1 MKSIQDKIEAL
12 SKINLEDFDIDILE
26 IMRSE
31 IQDKQNNLNRKID
44 EINNSIKGAN
54 VYKEFY
60 GETKLLPDKF
70 STPLRRIISKQ
81 REIKEIEKYNH
92 RYEEELQRLK
102 NIILRK
108 KLDDIQNKKVGLS
121 NFSLVKDK
129 IIAVLITLVLGL
141 MGFEFLNP
149 DLTKDILWQIFII
162 DSLCCIVF
170 QINFFTE
177 LFLAS
182 SKRWYIK
189 NHWVDFITSIPIPS
203 YEIMRSGRAIR
214 LFRLLRILRLLRVI
228 KLIKLVSFFWRG
240 MDSLS
245 EILDVKLMKRTI
257 IYSFALLIVGAF
269 VINHIELSNSIN
281 KTGNFKESLWWSFNA
296 IVTGS
301 FADIYNPKTSGGML
315 LTTLLVFVGMIL
327 ISVFT
332 ATLTSMMVG
341 DDSNKTSD
349 NIKLYVENRL
359 KDIEKKIDRIS
370 KDLPKP

>member
-1 MKSIQDKIEAL
+1 MGSIKEKIEEL
-12 SKINLEDFDIDILE
+12 SKVNLEDFDIDILKV
-26 IMRSE
+26 MRSE
-31 IQDKQNNLNRKID
+31 IQDKQNDLNQKID

-60 GETKLLPDKF
+60 GKTKLLPDKF

-92 RYEEELQRLK
+92 RYEEELRRLK
-102 NIILRK
+102 NIISRK
-108 KLDDIQNKKVGLS
+108 KLNDIQNKKTGIP
-121 NFSLVKDK
+121 NFSLIKDK
-129 IIAVLITLVLGL
+129 IIAILITLVLGL
-141 MGFEFLNP
+141 LFFEFSNP
-149 DLTKDILWQIFII
+149 NLTHDILWNIFII
-162 DSLCCIVF
+162 DSLCCLVF
-170 QINFFTE
+170 QINFFSE
-177 LFLAS
+177 LFMAS

-189 NHWVDFITSIPIPS
+189 NHWIDFITSIPIPS

-214 LFRLLRILRLLRVI
+214 LFRLLRILRVLRVV
-228 KLIKLVSFFWRG
+228 KLIKLVSFFWKG

-257 IYSFALLIVGAF
+257 IYSIGLLILGAF
-269 VINHIELSNSIN
+269 VINHIEFSNGAN
-281 KTGNFKESLWWSFNA
+281 KVGNYKESLWWSFNA
-296 IVTGS
+296 IVTGG
-301 FADIYNPKTSGGML
+301 FADIYNPTTSGGMV
-315 LTTLLVFVGMIL
+315 LTTLLVFVGMVL

-359 KDIEKKIDRIS
+359 KDIEKKIDRINKEVS
-370 KDLPKP
+370 KS

>member
-1 MKSIQDKIEAL
+1 MGSIKEKIEAL
-12 SKINLEDFDIDILE
+12 SKVNLEDFDIDILE
-26 IMRSE
+26 VMRSE
-31 IQDKQNNLNRKID
+31 IQDKQNDLNRKID

-60 GETKLLPDKF
+60 GKTKLLPDKF

-92 RYEEELQRLK
+92 RYEEELRRLK
-102 NIILRK
+102 NIISRK
-108 KLDDIQNKKVGLS
+108 KLNDIQNKKTGIP
-121 NFSLVKDK
+121 NFSLIKDK
-129 IIAVLITLVLGL
+129 IIAILITLVLGL
-141 MGFEFLNP
+141 LVFEFSNP
-149 DLTKDILWQIFII
+149 NLTHDILWNIFII
-162 DSLCCIVF
+162 DSLCCLVF
-170 QINFFTE
+170 QINFFSE
-177 LFLAS
+177 LFMAS

-189 NHWVDFITSIPIPS
+189 NHWIDFITSIPIPS

-214 LFRLLRILRLLRVI
+214 LFRLLRILRVLRVI
-228 KLIKLVSFFWRG
+228 KLIKLVSFFWKG

-257 IYSFALLIVGAF
+257 IYSIGLLILGAF
-269 VINHIELSNSIN
+269 VINHIEFSNSAN
-281 KTGNFKESLWWSFNA
+281 KVGNYKESLWWSFNA
-296 IVTGS
+296 IVTGG
-301 FADIYNPKTSGGML
+301 FADIYNPTTSGGMV
-315 LTTLLVFVGMIL
+315 LTTLLVFVGMVL

-359 KDIEKKIDRIS
+359 KDIEKKIDSINKEVS
-370 KDLPKP
+370 KP

>member
-1 MKSIQDKIEAL
+1 MGSIKEKIEAL
-12 SKINLEDFDIDILE
+12 SKVNLEDFDIDILE
-26 IMRSE
+26 VMRSE
-31 IQDKQNNLNRKID
+31 IQDKQNDLNRKID

-60 GETKLLPDKF
+60 GKTKLLPDKF

-92 RYEEELQRLK
+92 RYEEELRRLK
-102 NIILRK
+102 NIISRK
-108 KLDDIQNKKVGLS
+108 KLNDIQNKKTGIP
-121 NFSLVKDK
+121 NFSLIKDK
-129 IIAVLITLVLGL
+129 IIAILITLVLGL
-141 MGFEFLNP
+141 LFFEFSSPN
-149 DLTKDILWQIFII
+149 LTHDILWNIFII
-162 DSLCCIVF
+162 DSLCCLVF
-170 QINFFTE
+170 QINFFSE
-177 LFLAS
+177 LFMAS

-189 NHWVDFITSIPIPS
+189 NHWIDFITSIPIPS

-214 LFRLLRILRLLRVI
+214 LFRLLRILRVLRVI
-228 KLIKLVSFFWRG
+228 KLIKLVSFFWKG

-257 IYSFALLIVGAF
+257 IYSIGLLILGAF
-269 VINHIELSNSIN
+269 VINHIEFSNSAN
-281 KTGNFKESLWWSFNA
+281 KVGNYKESLWWSFNA
-296 IVTGS
+296 IVTGG
-301 FADIYNPKTSGGML
+301 FADIYNPTTSGGMV
-315 LTTLLVFVGMIL
+315 LTTLLVFVGMVL

-359 KDIEKKIDRIS
+359 KDIEKKIDRINKEVS
-370 KDLPKP
+370 KS

>member
-1 MKSIQDKIEAL
+1 MGSIKEKIEAL
-12 SKINLEDFDIDILE
+12 SKVNLEDFDIDILE
-26 IMRSE
+26 VMRSE
-31 IQDKQNNLNRKID
+31 IQDKQNDLNRKID

-60 GETKLLPDKF
+60 GKTKLLPDKF

-92 RYEEELQRLK
+92 RYEEELRRLK
-102 NIILRK
+102 NIISRK
-108 KLDDIQNKKVGLS
+108 KLNDIQNKKTRIP
-121 NFSLVKDK
+121 NFSLIKDK
-129 IIAVLITLVLGL
+129 IIAILITLVLGL
-141 MGFEFLNP
+141 LVFEFSNP
-149 DLTKDILWQIFII
+149 NLTHDILWNIFII
-162 DSLCCIVF
+162 DSLCCLVF
-170 QINFFTE
+170 QINFFSE
-177 LFLAS
+177 LFMAS

-189 NHWVDFITSIPIPS
+189 NHWIDFITSIPIPS

-214 LFRLLRILRLLRVI
+214 LFRLLRILRVLRVI
-228 KLIKLVSFFWRG
+228 KLIKLVSFFWKG

-257 IYSFALLIVGAF
+257 IYSIGLLILGAF
-269 VINHIELSNSIN
+269 VINHIEFSNSAN
-281 KTGNFKESLWWSFNA
+281 KVGNYKESLWWSFNA
-296 IVTGS
+296 IVTGG
-301 FADIYNPKTSGGML
+301 FADIYNPTTSGGMV
-315 LTTLLVFVGMIL
+315 LTTLLVFVGMVL

-359 KDIEKKIDRIS
+359 KDIEKKIDRINKQVS
-370 KDLPKP
+370 KP

>member
-31 IQDKQNNLNRKID
+31 IQDKQNNLYRKID
-44 EINNSIKGAN
+44 EINHSIKGAN

-81 REIKEIEKYNH
+81 REIKEIQKYNH
-92 RYEEELQRLK
+92 RYEEEIQRLK

-108 KLDDIQNKKVGLS
+108 KLDDIQNKKSGLPNLS
-121 NFSLVKDK
+121 IIKDK
-129 IIAVLITLVLGL
+129 IIAILITIVLGL
-141 MGFEFLNP
+141 MVFEFSNP
-149 DLTKDILWQIFII
+149 KLSQDILWKIFII
-162 DSLCCIVF
+162 DSLCCLVF
-170 QINFFTE
+170 QINFFSE
-177 LFLAS
+177 LFMSS
-182 SKRWYIK
+182 SKRWYIR
-189 NHWVDFITSIPIPS
+189 NHWIDFITSIPIPS
-203 YEIMRSGRAIR
+203 YEIMRSGRVIR
-214 LFRLLRILRLLRVI
+214 LFRLLRILRVLRVI

-257 IYSFALLIVGAF
+257 IYSFGLLIIGAF
-269 VINHIELSNSIN
+269 LINHIEFSNSVN
-281 KTGNFKESLWWSFNA
+281 KTDSYKESLWWSFNA
-296 IVTGS
+296 IVTGG
-301 FADIYNPKTSGGML
+301 FADIYNPKTSGGMA

-332 ATLTSMMVG
+332 ATLISMMVG
-341 DDSNKTSD
+341 DESNKTSD

-359 KDIEKKIDRIS
+359 KDIEKKIDRLD
-370 KDLPKP
+370 KNGFKP

>member
-1 MKSIQDKIEAL
+1 MGSIKEKIEAL
-12 SKINLEDFDIDILE
+12 SKVNLEDFDIDILE
-26 IMRSE
+26 VMRSE
-31 IQDKQNNLNRKID
+31 IQDKQNDLNRKID

-60 GETKLLPDKF
+60 GKTKLLPDKF

-92 RYEEELQRLK
+92 RYEEELRRLK
-102 NIILRK
+102 NIISRK
-108 KLDDIQNKKVGLS
+108 KLNDIQNKKTRIP
-121 NFSLVKDK
+121 NFSLIKDK
-129 IIAVLITLVLGL
+129 IIAILITLVLGL
-141 MGFEFLNP
+141 LVFEFSNP
-149 DLTKDILWQIFII
+149 NLTHDILWNIFII
-162 DSLCCIVF
+162 DSLCCLVF
-170 QINFFTE
+170 QINFFSE
-177 LFLAS
+177 LFMAS

-189 NHWVDFITSIPIPS
+189 NHWIDFITSIPIPS

-214 LFRLLRILRLLRVI
+214 LFRLLRILRVLRVI
-228 KLIKLVSFFWRG
+228 KLIKLVSFFWKG

-257 IYSFALLIVGAF
+257 IYSIGLLILGAF
-269 VINHIELSNSIN
+269 VINHIEFSNSAN
-281 KTGNFKESLWWSFNA
+281 KVGNYKESLWWSFNA
-296 IVTGS
+296 IVTGG
-301 FADIYNPKTSGGML
+301 FADIYNPTTSGGMV
-315 LTTLLVFVGMIL
+315 LTTLLVFVGMVL

-359 KDIEKKIDRIS
+359 KDIEKKIDSINKEVS
-370 KDLPKP
+370 KP

>member
-108 KLDDIQNKKVGLS
+108 KLDYIQNKKVGLS

-129 IIAVLITLVLGL
+129 IIAVLITLVLSL
-141 MGFEFLNP
+141 MVFEFSNP
-149 DLTKDILWQIFII
+149 NLTQDILWKIFII
-162 DSLCCIVF
+162 DSLCCLVF
-170 QINFFTE
+170 QINFFSE
-177 LFLAS
+177 LFMAS

-203 YEIMRSGRAIR
+203 YEIMRSGRLIR
-214 LFRLLRILRLLRVI
+214 LFRLLRILRVI
-228 KLIKLVSFFWRG
+228 KLIRLISYFWKG

-257 IYSFALLIVGAF
+257 IYSIGLLIIGAF
-269 VINHIELSNSIN
+269 VINHIEFSNSAN
-281 KTGNFKESLWWSFNA
+281 KVGNYKESLWWSFN
-296 IVTGS
+296 GKS
-301 FADIYNPKTSGGML
+301 
-315 LTTLLVFVGMIL
+315 
-327 ISVFT
+327 
-332 ATLTSMMVG
+332 
-341 DDSNKTSD
+341 
-349 NIKLYVENRL
+349 
-359 KDIEKKIDRIS
+359 RI
-370 KDLPKP
+370 

>member
-1 MKSIQDKIEAL
+1 MGSIKEKIEAL
-12 SKINLEDFDIDILE
+12 SKVNLEDFDIDILE
-26 IMRSE
+26 VMRSE
-31 IQDKQNNLNRKID
+31 IQDKQNDLNRKID

-60 GETKLLPDKF
+60 GKTKLLPDKF

-92 RYEEELQRLK
+92 RYEEELRRLK
-102 NIILRK
+102 NIISRK
-108 KLDDIQNKKVGLS
+108 KLNDIQNKKTRIP
-121 NFSLVKDK
+121 NFSLIKDK
-129 IIAVLITLVLGL
+129 IIAILITLVLGL
-141 MGFEFLNP
+141 LVFEFSNP
-149 DLTKDILWQIFII
+149 NLTHDILWNIFII
-162 DSLCCIVF
+162 DSLCCLVF
-170 QINFFTE
+170 QINFFSE
-177 LFLAS
+177 LFMAS

-189 NHWVDFITSIPIPS
+189 NHWIDFITSIPIPS

-214 LFRLLRILRLLRVI
+214 LFRLLRILRVLRVI
-228 KLIKLVSFFWRG
+228 KLIKLVSFFWKG

-257 IYSFALLIVGAF
+257 IYSIGLLILGAF
-269 VINHIELSNSIN
+269 VINHIEFSNSAN
-281 KTGNFKESLWWSFNA
+281 KVGNYKESLWWSFNA
-296 IVTGS
+296 IVTGG
-301 FADIYNPKTSGGML
+301 FADIYNPTTSGGMV
-315 LTTLLVFVGMIL
+315 LTTLLVFVGMVL

-359 KDIEKKIDRIS
+359 KDIEKKIDRINKEVS
-370 KDLPKP
+370 KS

>member
-31 IQDKQNNLNRKID
+31 IQEKQNNLNRKID

-149 DLTKDILWQIFII
+149 NLTKDILWQIFII

-257 IYSFALLIVGAF
+257 IYSFGLLIVGAF

-281 KTGNFKESLWWSFNA
+281 KAGNFKESLWWSFNA

-301 FADIYNPKTSGGML
+301 FADIYNPKTSGGMV

>member
-1 MKSIQDKIEAL
+1 MGSIKEKIEEL
-12 SKINLEDFDIDILE
+12 SKVNLEDFDIDILE
-26 IMRSE
+26 AMRSE
-31 IQDKQNNLNRKID
+31 IQDKQNDLNQKID

-60 GETKLLPDKF
+60 GKTKLLPDKF

-92 RYEEELQRLK
+92 RYEEELRRLK
-102 NIILRK
+102 NIISRK
-108 KLDDIQNKKVGLS
+108 KLNDIQNIKTGTP
-121 NFSLVKDK
+121 NFSLIKDR

-141 MGFEFLNP
+141 LVFEFANP
-149 DLTKDILWQIFII
+149 NLTHDILWKIFIM
-162 DSLCCIVF
+162 DSLCCLVF
-170 QINFFTE
+170 QINFFSE
-177 LFLAS
+177 LFMAS

-214 LFRLLRILRLLRVI
+214 LFRLLRILRVLRVI
-228 KLIKLVSFFWRG
+228 KLIKLVSFFWKG

-257 IYSFALLIVGAF
+257 IYSIVLLIVGAF
-269 VINHIELSNSIN
+269 VINHIEFSNSTN
-281 KTGNFKESLWWSFNA
+281 NAGNYKESLWWSFNA
-296 IVTGS
+296 IVTGG
-301 FADIYNPKTSGGML
+301 FADIYNPTTSGGMV
-315 LTTLLVFVGMIL
+315 LTTLLVFVGMLL

-359 KDIEKKIDRIS
+359 KDIEKKIDRIN
-370 KDLPKP
+370 DNIPKS

>member
-1 MKSIQDKIEAL
+1 MESINDKIEAL

-26 IMRSE
+26 VMHSE
-31 IQDKQNNLNRKID
+31 IQEKQNSLNHKID

-92 RYEEELQRLK
+92 RYEEELRRLK

-108 KLDDIQNKKVGLS
+108 KLDDIQNSKIGLS
-121 NFSLVKDK
+121 NFSWIKDR
-129 IIAVLITLVLGL
+129 IIAVLIALVLGV
-141 MGFEFLNP
+141 MVFEFSNP
-149 DLTKDILWQIFII
+149 NLTQDILWKIFII
-162 DSLCCIVF
+162 DSLCCLVF

-177 LFLAS
+177 LFMAS
-182 SKRWYIK
+182 SKRWYLK
-189 NHWVDFITSIPIPS
+189 NHWIDFITSIPIPS

-214 LFRLLRILRLLRVI
+214 LFRLLRILRILRVI

-257 IYSFALLIVGAF
+257 IYSFVLLFVGAF
-269 VINHIELSNSIN
+269 VINHLEFSNSIN
-281 KTGNFKESLWWSFNA
+281 KNSNYKESLWWSFNA
-296 IVTGS
+296 IVTGG
-301 FADIYNPKTSGGML
+301 FADIYNPKTSGGMV

-349 NIKLYVENRL
+349 NIKMYVENRL
-359 KDIEKKIDRIS
+359 KDIEKKID
-370 KDLPKP
+370 KLNKQKY

>member
-1 MKSIQDKIEAL
+1 MASIQDKIESL

-26 IMRSE
+26 IMLSE
-31 IQDKQNNLNRKID
+31 ILEKQNSLNHKID
-44 EINNSIKGAN
+44 DINNSIKGAN

-81 REIKEIEKYNH
+81 REIKEIQKYNH
-92 RYEEELQRLK
+92 RYEEEIQRLK

-108 KLDDIQNKKVGLS
+108 KLDDIQNKKSGLPNLS
-121 NFSLVKDK
+121 IIKDK
-129 IIAVLITLVLGL
+129 IIAILITIVLGL
-141 MGFEFLNP
+141 MVFEFSNP
-149 DLTKDILWQIFII
+149 KLSQDILWKIFII
-162 DSLCCIVF
+162 DSLCCLVF
-170 QINFFTE
+170 QINFFSE
-177 LFLAS
+177 LFMSS
-182 SKRWYIK
+182 SKRWYIR
-189 NHWVDFITSIPIPS
+189 NHWIDFITSIPIPS
-203 YEIMRSGRAIR
+203 YEIMRSGRVIR
-214 LFRLLRILRLLRVI
+214 LFRLLRILRVLRVI

-257 IYSFALLIVGAF
+257 IYSFGLLIIGAF
-269 VINHIELSNSIN
+269 LINHIEFSNSVN
-281 KTGNFKESLWWSFNA
+281 KTDSYKESLWWSFNA
-296 IVTGS
+296 IVTGG
-301 FADIYNPKTSGGML
+301 FADIYNPKTSGGMA

-341 DDSNKTSD
+341 DESNKTSD

-359 KDIEKKIDRIS
+359 KDIEKKIDRLD
-370 KDLPKP
+370 KNGFKP

>member
-1 MKSIQDKIEAL
+1 MGSIKEKIEAL
-12 SKINLEDFDIDILE
+12 SKVNLEDFDIDILE
-26 IMRSE
+26 VMRSE
-31 IQDKQNNLNRKID
+31 IQDKQNDLNRKID

-60 GETKLLPDKF
+60 GKTKLLPDKF

-92 RYEEELQRLK
+92 RYEEELRRLK
-102 NIILRK
+102 NIISRK
-108 KLDDIQNKKVGLS
+108 KLNDIQNKKTGIP
-121 NFSLVKDK
+121 NFSLIKDK
-129 IIAVLITLVLGL
+129 IIAILITLVLGL
-141 MGFEFLNP
+141 LVFEFSNP
-149 DLTKDILWQIFII
+149 NLTHDMLWNIFII
-162 DSLCCIVF
+162 DSLCCLVF
-170 QINFFTE
+170 QINFFSE
-177 LFLAS
+177 LFMAS

-189 NHWVDFITSIPIPS
+189 NHWIDFITSIPIPS

-214 LFRLLRILRLLRVI
+214 LFRLLRILRVLRVI
-228 KLIKLVSFFWRG
+228 KLIKLVSFFWKG

-257 IYSFALLIVGAF
+257 IYSISLLILGAF
-269 VINHIELSNSIN
+269 VINHIEFSNSAN
-281 KTGNFKESLWWSFNA
+281 KVGNYKESLWWSFNA
-296 IVTGS
+296 IVTGG
-301 FADIYNPKTSGGML
+301 FADIYNPTTSGGMV
-315 LTTLLVFVGMIL
+315 LTTLLVFVGMVL

-359 KDIEKKIDRIS
+359 KDIEKKIDRINKEVS
-370 KDLPKP
+370 KP

>member
-31 IQDKQNNLNRKID
+31 IQEKQNNLNRKID

-149 DLTKDILWQIFII
+149 NLTKDILWQIFII

-257 IYSFALLIVGAF
+257 IYSFGLLIVGAF

-281 KTGNFKESLWWSFNA
+281 KAGNFKESLWWSFNA

-301 FADIYNPKTSGGML
+301 FADIYNPKTSGGMV

-359 KDIEKKIDRIS
+359 KAIEKKIDRINKKDS
-370 KDLPKP
+370 KL

>member
-1 MKSIQDKIEAL
+1 MGSIKEKIEAL
-12 SKINLEDFDIDILE
+12 SKVNLEDFDIDILE
-26 IMRSE
+26 VMRSE
-31 IQDKQNNLNRKID
+31 IQDKQNDLNRKID

-60 GETKLLPDKF
+60 GKTKLLPDKF

-92 RYEEELQRLK
+92 RYEEELRRLK
-102 NIILRK
+102 NIISRK
-108 KLDDIQNKKVGLS
+108 KLNDIQNKKTRIP
-121 NFSLVKDK
+121 NFSLIKDK
-129 IIAVLITLVLGL
+129 IIAILITLVLGL
-141 MGFEFLNP
+141 LVFEFSNP
-149 DLTKDILWQIFII
+149 NLTHDILWNIFII
-162 DSLCCIVF
+162 DSLCCLVF
-170 QINFFTE
+170 QINFFSE
-177 LFLAS
+177 LFMAS

-189 NHWVDFITSIPIPS
+189 NHWIDFITSIPIPS

-214 LFRLLRILRLLRVI
+214 LFRLLRILRVLRVI
-228 KLIKLVSFFWRG
+228 KLIKLVSFFWKG

-257 IYSFALLIVGAF
+257 IYSIGLLILGAF
-269 VINHIELSNSIN
+269 VINHIEFSNGAN
-281 KTGNFKESLWWSFNA
+281 KVGNYKESLWWSFNA
-296 IVTGS
+296 IVTGG
-301 FADIYNPKTSGGML
+301 FADIYNPTTSGGMV
-315 LTTLLVFVGMIL
+315 LTTLLVFVGMVL

-359 KDIEKKIDRIS
+359 KDIEKKIDRINKEVS
-370 KDLPKP
+370 KP

>member
-31 IQDKQNNLNRKID
+31 IQEKQNNLNRKID

-141 MGFEFLNP
+141 MGFEFLNT

-257 IYSFALLIVGAF
+257 IYSFGLLIVGAF

-281 KTGNFKESLWWSFNA
+281 KAGNFKESLWWSFNA

-301 FADIYNPKTSGGML
+301 FADIYNPKTSGGMV

-359 KDIEKKIDRIS
+359 KAIEKKIDRINKKDS
-370 KDLPKP
+370 KL

>member
-1 MKSIQDKIEAL
+1 MESIKDKIEAL
-12 SKINLEDFDIDILE
+12 SKVNLEDFDIDILE
-26 IMRSE
+26 VMRSE
-31 IQDKQNNLNRKID
+31 IQDKQNDLYRKID

-60 GETKLLPDKF
+60 GKTKLLPDKF

-92 RYEEELQRLK
+92 RYEEELRRLK
-102 NIILRK
+102 NIISRK
-108 KLDDIQNKKVGLS
+108 KLNDTQNKKIGIP
-121 NFSLVKDK
+121 NFSSIKDK
-129 IIAVLITLVLGL
+129 IIAILITLVLGL
-141 MGFEFLNP
+141 LVFEFSNP
-149 DLTKDILWQIFII
+149 NLTHDILWKIFII
-162 DSLCCIVF
+162 DSICCLVF
-170 QINFFTE
+170 QINFFSE
-177 LFLAS
+177 LFMAS
-182 SKRWYIK
+182 SKRWYLK
-189 NHWVDFITSIPIPS
+189 NHWIDFITSIPIPS

-228 KLIKLVSFFWRG
+228 KLIKLVSFFWKG

-257 IYSFALLIVGAF
+257 IYSIGLLIIGAF
-269 VINHIELSNSIN
+269 VINHIEFSNSAN
-281 KTGNFKESLWWSFNA
+281 KVGSYKESLWWSFNA
-296 IVTGS
+296 IVTGG
-301 FADIYNPKTSGGML
+301 FADIYNPTTSGGMV

-359 KDIEKKIDRIS
+359 KDIEKKIDRINKKVS
-370 KDLPKP
+370 KS

>member
-1 MKSIQDKIEAL
+1 MGSIKEKIEAL
-12 SKINLEDFDIDILE
+12 SKVNLEDFDIDILE
-26 IMRSE
+26 AMRSE
-31 IQDKQNNLNRKID
+31 IQDKQNDLNRKID

-60 GETKLLPDKF
+60 GKTKLLPDKF

-92 RYEEELQRLK
+92 RYEEELRRLK
-102 NIILRK
+102 NIISRK
-108 KLDDIQNKKVGLS
+108 KLNDIQNKKTGIP
-121 NFSLVKDK
+121 NFSLIKDK
-129 IIAVLITLVLGL
+129 IIAILITLVLGL
-141 MGFEFLNP
+141 LIFEFSNP
-149 DLTKDILWQIFII
+149 NLTHDILWNIFII
-162 DSLCCIVF
+162 DSLCCLVF
-170 QINFFTE
+170 QINFFSE
-177 LFLAS
+177 LFMAS

-189 NHWVDFITSIPIPS
+189 NHWIDFITSIPIPS

-214 LFRLLRILRLLRVI
+214 LFRLLRILRVLRVI
-228 KLIKLVSFFWRG
+228 KLIKLVSFFWKG

-257 IYSFALLIVGAF
+257 IYSIGLLILGAF
-269 VINHIELSNSIN
+269 VINHIEFSNSAN
-281 KTGNFKESLWWSFNA
+281 KVGNYKESLWWSFNA
-296 IVTGS
+296 IVTGG
-301 FADIYNPKTSGGML
+301 FADIYNPTTSGGMV
-315 LTTLLVFVGMIL
+315 LTTLLVFVGMVL

-359 KDIEKKIDRIS
+359 KDIEKKIDRINKEIS
-370 KDLPKP
+370 KS